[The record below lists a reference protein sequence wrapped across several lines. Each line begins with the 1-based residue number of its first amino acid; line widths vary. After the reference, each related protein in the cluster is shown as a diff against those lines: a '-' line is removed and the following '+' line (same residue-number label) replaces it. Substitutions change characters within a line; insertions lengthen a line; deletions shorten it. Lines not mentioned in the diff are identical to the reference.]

1 MQLTNLGIN
10 TIGDRIRLTER
21 IKRNARSSVLESA
34 DDLAATDSNPI
45 ASILSHQRKML
56 FGNRKSKRRHSFPVN
71 HDPEKS
77 DITKRRKTRTWTMT
91 VVCLADKES
100 SRVPS
105 SAEKEILLKAG
116 LGTRKIQF
124 LTSDTEADV
133 LKTITSDR

>member
-1 MQLTNLGIN
+1 ML
-10 TIGDRIRLTER
+10 
-21 IKRNARSSVLESA
+21 VLVISLCVLKLKIFVLYHTL
-34 DDLAATDSNPI
+34 DIHN
-45 ASILSHQRKML
+45 
-56 FGNRKSKRRHSFPVN
+56 F
-71 HDPEKS
+71 S
-77 DITKRRKTRTWTMT
+77 DIPKRRKTRTWTMT

-133 LKTITSDR
+133 LKTIASDRSTES